1 MMNMAKIGTIHPI
14 DYIKGKLGGTDSGYF
29 YTRNGKQ
36 FYRTREE
43 NYQQNQS
50 PRQKWN
56 SAAFAYAHQQ
66 LRAIESDASQT
77 AQMNA
82 DYAAAKHLA
91 PNGKS
96 YPTAHAWKFNCL
108 IHEYKQANPL
118 ELGSE

>member
-1 MMNMAKIGTIHPI
+1 MARISTENPVES
-14 DYIKGKLGGTDSGYF
+14 IKGKLGGTSSGYF
-29 YTRNGKQ
+29 YMRNGKQ

-56 SAAFAYAHQQ
+56 SAAFAYAHKQ
-66 LRAIESDASQT
+66 LCAIESDASQT

-82 DYAAAKHLA
+82 DYEAAKQLA

-108 IHEYKQANPL
+108 IHEYKQANPF
-118 ELGSE
+118 ESFQK